1 MSRRRTHVR
10 ALAIALACALAGTL
24 SAAGP
29 ASAASTGFH
38 IYNLSGSPMKLVN
51 VTWDGGPEKGKT
63 APLPPREGSMLMPGG
78 PPLHVEIAYDRFNLS
93 RSSVD
98 LGYKPMNSK
107 SNDLIRVSLHDAFR
121 GADCSVT
128 LARSYQC
135 RVHNSET
142 ITLLD
147 PAGTVN
153 NVSSGHS
160 QEQADLLSQLC
171 KNTSSAKCTFTPV
184 SRTKAVNRRHMVG
197 DALTA
202 CGPHKETET
211 TVERKDKVGF
221 TNSVDVAVG
230 AETEFGILGQKV
242 KASLKIT
249 YGHESLSEHEFKQDV
264 KLTVEPG
271 DIGWVAATQPVLRD
285 TGDFTLE
292 VGNTTWN
299 LKDVSFES
307 PDPRTDPPLGGFVT
321 DSRTLPADEYAR
333 VCTHKEPGLTQ
344 VPDHFVQMQWEGTR
358 DHDLL
363 VAGAESHTVR
373 GFAGNDLL
381 RGGQGHDGLYGGRD
395 DDTLNGGLGRDTLNG
410 GRDDDI
416 LDGGPGRDT
425 LSGGPGAD
433 TMIDNAGPTLVRTG
447 ADTGPGK
454 DTVNVRDGRGDD
466 TVVCG
471 SRRST
476 VIVDAGD
483 SVIGRCGRLS
493 RKASTR

>member
-1 MSRRRTHVR
+1 MSRSRTHVG
-10 ALAIALACALAGTL
+10 ALAIVLACALAGTL
-24 SAAGP
+24 LTAVPAG
-29 ASAASTGFH
+29 ASSTGFK
-38 IYNLSGSPMKLVN
+38 IYNLTSSPLKLFSIDTYGHGAFEV
-51 VTWDGGPEKGKT
+51 GRS
-63 APLPPREGSMLMPGG
+63 APLPPRVGDVLMPGQ
-78 PPLHVEIAYDRFNLS
+78 PPLHVELDYFLGRNTRADLRYEVPGDKHAVLS
-93 RSSVD
+93 LFLNSHIEVGTDCASSTRD
-98 LGYKPMNSK
+98 
-107 SNDLIRVSLHDAFR
+107 F
-121 GADCSVT
+121 
-128 LARSYQC
+128 QC
-135 RVHNSET
+135 IVKAGVITMLDPPGTVHNVS
-142 ITLLD
+142 
-147 PAGTVN
+147 AGEK
-153 NVSSGHS
+153 

-184 SRTKAVNRRHMVG
+184 RRIKAVNRRHMVG

-211 TVERKDKVGF
+211 TVERTDKVGF

-344 VPDHFVQMQWEGTR
+344 VPDHFVQMQWKGT
-358 DHDLL
+358 DGHDLL
-363 VAGAESHTVR
+363 LAGAESHTVR

-381 RGGQGHDGLYGGRD
+381 RGGKGHDSLYGGRD

-410 GRDDDI
+410 GRHDDV

-425 LSGGPGAD
+425 LSGGTGAD
-433 TMIDNAGPTLVRTG
+433 TMIDNRGPTRVQTG
-447 ADTGPGK
+447 PDTGPGK
-454 DTVNVRDGRGDD
+454 DTVSVRDGRGDD
-466 TVVCG
+466 TVICG
-471 SRRST
+471 SRRTT

-483 SVIGRCGRLS
+483 SVIGPCGKVS
-493 RKASTR
+493 RSVSTR